1 MSENKEKDFTER
13 FNTLKDEA
21 LKAMKF
27 AVKLAIMQENYP
39 KHMKS
44 LEENIS
50 C

>member
-21 LKAMKF
+21 LKAMKETTE
-27 AVKLAIMQENYP
+27 Q
-39 KHMKS
+39 
-44 LEENIS
+44 